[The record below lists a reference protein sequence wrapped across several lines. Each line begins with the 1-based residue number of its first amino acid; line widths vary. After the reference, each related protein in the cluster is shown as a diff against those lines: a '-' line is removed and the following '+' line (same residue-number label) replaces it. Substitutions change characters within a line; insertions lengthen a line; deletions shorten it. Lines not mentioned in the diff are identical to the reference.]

1 MKVKKGDRVKIV
13 ENHSGHH
20 FAIGTIVE
28 IRSTGKC
35 NLSAW
40 EPDHIH
46 MNHGFGGFWW
56 ISKNDIAPAKAKVI

>member
-1 MKVKKGDRVKIV
+1 MKVKKGDRVRIV

-28 IRSTGKC
+28 IRSTGKG

-40 EPDHIH
+40 EPDHIQ
-46 MNHGFGGFWW
+46 MEHGFGGFWW